1 MFERFTSA
9 ARTAVVQAQEDARR
23 LGHDHIAAEH
33 LLVALLQ
40 DGDGAPAQVLA
51 GLGVD
56 RDRLDRDLAVLG
68 HADADADALAAIGID
83 LDAVRRQA
91 ESSFGADALTRPRP
105 RRRGL
110 FRRQADHIPFTAS
123 ARQALEQSLRQ
134 ALALGHNEIR
144 VEHLLLG
151 LVADDEA
158 SAARTLRRLGAD
170 PAEVRERTRARLT
183 DAA

>member
-68 HADADADALAAIGID
+68 HADADALAAIGID
-83 LDAVRRQA
+83 LAAVRQQA

-110 FRRQADHIPFTAS
+110 FGRRVDHIPFTAS

-134 ALALGHNEIR
+134 ALALGHKEIR

-151 LVADDEA
+151 LVADDEG

-170 PAEVRERTRARLT
+170 PAEVRERTRARLI